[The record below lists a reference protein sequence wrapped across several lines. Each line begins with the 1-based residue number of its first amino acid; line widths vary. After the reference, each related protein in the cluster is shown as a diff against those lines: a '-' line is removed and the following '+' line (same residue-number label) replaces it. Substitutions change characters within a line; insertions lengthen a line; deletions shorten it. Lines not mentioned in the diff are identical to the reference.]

1 MEKPKFSFGD
11 HVYFA
16 RVEYAP
22 TYAPC
27 VSCGGKGYVTI
38 LYEGETFT
46 IDCEDCKHGY
56 LGSNGCRGAYVYTPD
71 VVEGIICGVEI
82 DSFEPHDF
90 EYRMSINEA
99 TKWIMK
105 ERDVF
110 LAKEEALVRARVL
123 KEELDAEQAKKLAG
137 KSKPDKSWVWHVRY
151 YQQQIRDA
159 EKTIAYASLQL
170 DAAKKHVKEK
180 SETN

>member
-1 MEKPKFSFGD
+1 MDTPKFSFGD

-38 LYEGETFT
+38 IYEGDTFT
-46 IDCEDCKHGY
+46 IDCEDCKQGY

-71 VVEGIICGVEI
+71 VIEGIICGVER
-82 DSFEPHDF
+82 DGFEPYDF
-90 EYRMSINEA
+90 EYRMSINGV

-110 LAKEEALVRARVL
+110 PTRMGAEARAQVL

-137 KSKPDKSWVWHVRY
+137 KSKPDKSWAWHVRY
-151 YQQQIRDA
+151 YQEQIRNA
-159 EKTIAYASLQL
+159 QKTIEYATLQL

-180 SETN
+180 A

>member
-16 RVEYAP
+16 RVEYTP

-38 LYEGETFT
+38 VYESETFT
-46 IDCEDCKHGY
+46 IDCEDCKQGY
-56 LGSNGCRGAYVYTPD
+56 LGSNGCRRASVYTPE
-71 VVEGIICGVEI
+71 VVEGAICGVER
-82 DSFEPHDF
+82 DSFEPYDF
-90 EYRMSINEA
+90 EYRMAIDGVTS
-99 TKWIMK
+99 WIMK

-110 LAKEEALVRARVL
+110 SNKEEALARTQVL

-137 KSKPDKSWVWHVRY
+137 KSKPNKSWARHVRY
-151 YQQQIRDA
+151 YQQQIKDA
-159 EKTIAYASLQL
+159 QKTIEYATLQL
-170 DAAKKHVKEK
+170 DAARKHVKEK
-180 SETN
+180 S

>member
-71 VVEGIICGVEI
+71 VVEGIICGVER
-82 DSFEPHDF
+82 DSFEPYDF

-105 ERDVF
+105 ERDSR
-110 LAKEEALVRARVL
+110 VRAI
-123 KEELDAEQAKKLAG
+123 AG
-137 KSKPDKSWVWHVRY
+137 QGRDRSDGVAPCAPQRSRPDRHSR
-151 YQQQIRDA
+151 RSRA
-159 EKTIAYASLQL
+159 RCRPRSAGRPPGP
-170 DAAKKHVKEK
+170 
-180 SETN
+180 